1 MRVLLR
7 LVLPALVALAWLV
20 ASTWLTLRAEG
31 THVDV
36 VAIKGVIDAVNSQYL
51 ARSVDRAAADGA
63 EALIILMDTPGG
75 LDTSMRAMTQKMMA
89 SSVPVVVYVSPS
101 GARAGSAG
109 VFITLAADVAAMA
122 PHTNIGAA
130 HPVSPGQEMDDVM
143 KAKVTNDAAALARTL
158 AARRGRSEAWA
169 EKAVRESA
177 SITERE
183 AVEERVVEL
192 VAADLPDLL
201 ARLDGRTVQMAAG
214 PRVLNTRDA
223 AVWTLDMTLPERALH
238 TLIDP
243 NIAYL
248 LFSIGVWAL
257 IAEFYHPGA
266 LVPGLTGVVCLVLA
280 FVAFESLPM
289 NWAGVALL
297 VLAMVLFIAD
307 VKAPTHGA
315 LTVGGIV
322 CFVLGS
328 LLLFSP
334 VSPEVP
340 MLPQVHVSPLL
351 IAGVTASI
359 AAFFLFAIQ
368 AGIRAQ
374 RLPAVIGPKSLA
386 GAVGVARSEL
396 RPGGPGGSVLIQSE
410 SWTAVADREEIA
422 PGDQVEVVGVDG
434 LRLRVRKRPA

>member
-7 LVLPALVALAWLV
+7 LVLPTFVALVWLV

-31 THVDV
+31 THVDTV
-36 VAIKGVIDAVNSQYL
+36 TVKGVIDAVNSQYL
-51 ARSVDRAAADGA
+51 ARSIDRAAADGA
-63 EALIILMDTPGG
+63 EAVIILMDTPGG

-169 EKAVRESA
+169 EKAVRESV

-192 VAADLPDLL
+192 IAVDLPDLL
-201 ARLDGRTVQMAAG
+201 AKLDGRTVQMADG

-223 AVWTLDMTLPERALH
+223 AVWTLEMTLPERALH

-315 LTVGGIV
+315 LTAGGVV

-334 VSPEVP
+334 VSPEAP
-340 MLPQVHVSPLL
+340 MLPQVQVSPLL

-374 RLPAVIGPKSLA
+374 RLPAVIGPKSLT

>member
-1 MRVLLR
+1 MR
-7 LVLPALVALAWLV
+7 
-20 ASTWLTLRAEG
+20 T
-31 THVDV
+31 
-36 VAIKGVIDAVNSQYL
+36 
-51 ARSVDRAAADGA
+51 
-63 EALIILMDTPGG
+63 
-75 LDTSMRAMTQKMMA
+75 MTQKMMA

-130 HPVSPGQEMDDVM
+130 HPVSSGGQMDDVM
-143 KAKVTNDAAALARTL
+143 QAKVTNDAAALARTL

-169 EKAVRESA
+169 EQAVRESA

-183 AVEERVVEL
+183 AVEGHVVDL
-192 VAADLPDLL
+192 IAADLPDLL
-201 ARLDGRTVQMAAG
+201 AKLDGQTVESAAG
-214 PRVLNTRDA
+214 PRVLHTRDA
-223 AVWTLDMTLPERALH
+223 TVRTLEMTLLERALH

-248 LFSIGVWAL
+248 LFTIGVWAL

-289 NWAGVALL
+289 NWAGVGLL
-297 VLAMVLFIAD
+297 LLAMGLFVAD

-315 LTVGGIV
+315 LTAGGVI

-328 LLLFSP
+328 LMLFSP
-334 VSPEVP
+334 VSPEAPLLPAVQVSP
-340 MLPQVHVSPLL
+340 MLV
-351 IAGVTASI
+351 AGVTAGLAS
-359 AAFFLFAIQ
+359 FFLFAVQ

-374 RLPAVIGPKSLA
+374 RLPAVSGATPLA
-386 GAVGVARSEL
+386 GAVGLARSRL
-396 RPGGPGGSVLIQSE
+396 QPGGPGGSVQVCGE
-410 SWTAVADREEIA
+410 TWTAVADREAIA
-422 PGDQVEVVGVDG
+422 PGDAVEVVGADG
-434 LRLRVRKRPA
+434 LRLRVRKR